1 MLSDVILIVIM
12 LNVMVKVMLNVVML
26 NANVQNVIMLN
37 DVASNIGIVKW
48 ANLLRHAINL
58 ESKLI
63 YMINPRQN
71 KLEGLLLYSF
81 FIKA

>member
-1 MLSDVILIVIM
+1 
-12 LNVMVKVMLNVVML
+12 MLNVVML

-37 DVASNIGIVKW
+37 DVASNIGIVKR
-48 ANLLRHAINL
+48 ANLLRQTINL

>member
-1 MLSDVILIVIM
+1 MLSVVILIVTM
-12 LNVMVKVMLNVVML
+12 LNVMLKVMMNVVML
-26 NANVQNVIMLN
+26 NANVQIVIMLN
-37 DVASNIGIVKW
+37 DVASNIGIVKR
-48 ANLLRHAINL
+48 ANLLRHAMNL

-63 YMINPRQN
+63 YMIKPSQN